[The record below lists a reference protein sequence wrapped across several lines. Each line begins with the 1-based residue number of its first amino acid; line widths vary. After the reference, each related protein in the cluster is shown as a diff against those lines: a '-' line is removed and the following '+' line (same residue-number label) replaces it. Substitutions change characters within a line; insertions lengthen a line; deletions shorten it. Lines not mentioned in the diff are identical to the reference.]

1 MVRAAAGD
9 ADALGAVAAE
19 VSRAI
24 DAGEWV
30 AAVVDDDKEE
40 GALFGLTRT
49 LWLATSKGLF
59 ALEEGDSGAAA
70 EVEGFN
76 FAHGVIAGVLARL
89 FMEGRVASP
98 DMKALLHEL
107 SPIDSSEPELMDPLV
122 CRFHAHLR
130 YRGCRLPAGFRPLR
144 VR

>member
-40 GALFGLTRT
+40 GALFWTD
-49 LWLATSKGLF
+49 AH
-59 ALEEGDSGAAA
+59 AVVGDVQGP
-70 EVEGFN
+70 VR
-76 FAHGVIAGVLARL
+76 ARG
-89 FMEGRVASP
+89 GRQ
-98 DMKALLHEL
+98 L
-107 SPIDSSEPELMDPLV
+107 
-122 CRFHAHLR
+122 C
-130 YRGCRLPAGFRPLR
+130 GG
-144 VR
+144 